1 MSNKQDLRDNP
12 EVVKKMATLLA
23 QGAAMLDK
31 TCPSCGLPL
40 FKTKKGDIVCP
51 VHGKVYVVESEEEAK
66 DIEIDETLKSLEY
79 FISIKIKEDIN
90 KGDIDEI
97 SDLLKIMEST
107 ERIIMLRK
115 DIFQKYNNKEE
126 KK

>member
-12 EVVKKMATLLA
+12 EVVKKMTSLLA

-31 TCPSCGLPL
+31 TCPVCGLPL
-40 FKTKKGDIVCP
+40 FQTKKGEIVCP

-66 DIEIDETLKSLEY
+66 DIEVDETLKSLEY
-79 FISIKIKEDIN
+79 FISIKIRENIN
-90 KGDIDEI
+90 KDDIDEI

-115 DIFQKYNNKEE
+115 DIFSKQNQKED